1 MNNTFNVKRFILL
14 FKKYSIEHAKANLL
28 SLLVLMGL
36 LFLLLGYY
44 SYSSHGHL
52 DKNAQGVS
60 FIFFMLVGGSIY
72 TSISFSALGDKKKA
86 IPFLI
91 LPASHFEK
99 YLVSWLYT
107 YIIFQVVFLGA
118 FYLVDIIVIH
128 LGVKPVAEWEGAI
141 NIFVPQEKGSM
152 VFLVYTV
159 FNGLTLW
166 GAVFFEKLHFIKTS
180 IIFFVCL
187 AVLILF
193 NNQLLN
199 MLIVTKATLISGIPF
214 QELDLNDNINFW
226 RITPDQSWILCGK
239 DIILFTAILLWTSA
253 FYRLKEKEV

>member
-1 MNNTFNVKRFILL
+1 MNSTFNLKRFLLL
-14 FKKYSIEHAKANLL
+14 FKKHSVEHAKANLL

-52 DKNAQGVS
+52 DKNAQGIT

-72 TSISFSALGDKKKA
+72 TSISFNALGDKKKA

-107 YIIFQVVFLGA
+107 YMIFQLVFLGA
-118 FYLVDIIVIH
+118 FYLVDITVIH
-128 LGVKPVAEWEGAI
+128 LGVKPVANWEGLI
-141 NIFVPQEKGSM
+141 NIFSSREKGSM
-152 VFLVYTV
+152 AFLAYTI
-159 FNGLTLW
+159 FNGLALW
-166 GAVFFEKLHFIKTS
+166 GAVFFGKLHFIKTS

-199 MLIVTKATLISGIPF
+199 ILIVAKANTISGAPF
-214 QELDLNDNINFW
+214 QGLDINDDINFW
-226 RITPDQSWILCGK
+226 RITPDQSWVLYGK
-239 DIILFTAILLWTSA
+239 CIVLFTALLLWTGA
-253 FYRLKEKEV
+253 FFRLKEKEV